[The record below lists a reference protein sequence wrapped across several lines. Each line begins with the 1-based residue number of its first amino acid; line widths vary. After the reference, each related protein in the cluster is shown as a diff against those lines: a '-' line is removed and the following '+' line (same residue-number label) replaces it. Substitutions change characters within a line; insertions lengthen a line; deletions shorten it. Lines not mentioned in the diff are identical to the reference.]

1 MRGFMLPLTP
11 KFLYMK
17 PSTSIFLTQ
26 DVSAR
31 FHLTYKKAG
40 FSYMKT
46 LLFLLMVVLASAAS
60 AYATDGHKTDKP
72 EKCDN
77 HEKCDNDNNDKPSDT
92 RPAVKATVKPS
103 RVEEYVWMLNRE
115 ESSSA
120 FEEGEL
126 ENAVVDLYKWYLQN
140 ETKINSNDYLKG
152 GGKALVFPFKVDV
165 KTLQQYFQ
173 FIKNNFPGLSED
185 DLDKIRK
192 PMANRKKYAPVT
204 ERDDMES
211 PMSIGVPK

>member
-1 MRGFMLPLTP
+1 MKPGMPIFLQKCRGNMRGFLLPLTS
-11 KFLYMK
+11 KYLHMK
-17 PSTSIFLTQ
+17 
-26 DVSAR
+26 A
-31 FHLTYKKAG
+31 
-40 FSYMKT
+40 
-46 LLFLLMVVLASAAS
+46 LLFLLMVVFASAAS

-77 HEKCDNDNNDKPSDT
+77 HEKCDNNDKPSDT

-140 ETKINSNDYLKG
+140 ETKINNNDYLKG

-173 FIKNNFPGLSED
+173 FIKNNFTGLSED

-192 PMANRKKYAPVT
+192 HMAYRKKDAPDT
-204 ERDDMES
+204 EMDDIES
-211 PMSIGVPK
+211 HMSSGC

>member
-1 MRGFMLPLTP
+1 MRSFMFPLTLKYP
-11 KFLYMK
+11 QMK
-17 PSTSIFLTQ
+17 
-26 DVSAR
+26 A
-31 FHLTYKKAG
+31 
-40 FSYMKT
+40 
-46 LLFLLMVVLASAAS
+46 LLFLLMVVFASAAS

-77 HEKCDNDNNDKPSDT
+77 HEKCDNNDKPTDT
-92 RPAVKATVKPS
+92 KPAVKATVKPS

-140 ETKINSNDYLKG
+140 ETKINNNDYLKG

-192 PMANRKKYAPVT
+192 PLASRKKYAPVT

-211 PMSIGVPK
+211 PMSIAVPK